1 MSGKLIDGD
10 INGSYFCREL
20 PKSCCFSSFLNFL
33 PLEKGRKIGVGWGGL
48 GMSWWEAKAR
58 WSGGS
63 RVVRM

>member
-10 INGSYFCREL
+10 INGSYFFREL

-33 PLEKGRKIGVGWGGL
+33 PLEKGRDIVGECDELVGGK
-48 GMSWWEAKAR
+48 GEG

-63 RVVRM
+63 RVVGM